1 MHVGIDCSC
10 LAKAERTGVARYCG
24 SLVDALPEALGGD
37 DQITLLYRLSRL
49 KRRRYFVRL
58 DDPRARLRMFDARV
72 PGLRGGPL
80 DVVHGPDLRIPQ
92 APGVPAVS
100 TVHDLSALTV
110 AGIAAEGFKEKKRKA
125 LADVARRAA
134 VIICISPYT
143 EQVFLEHY
151 PQAAGRTRIVPQG
164 IPDRFQPSTDAS
176 VAAMRAELGLGERYL
191 LFVGQISA
199 RKNLGPLLDAFARLR
214 GEPGLDDL
222 ELVLAGPVQ
231 TGGAEIVERAR
242 ATFGDAVH
250 LPGFVDDAILPP
262 LYTGAAAFAFTSKAE
277 GFGLPVIEAMA
288 CGCPVVVADAGAL
301 VSTAGGAAEVVDVD
315 DADEISAALLR
326 VLTDAETR
334 AGWVE
339 RGFARAAQFAWRA
352 TAAATVQAYRD
363 AAEIG
368 VLA

>member
-24 SLVDALPEALGGD
+24 SLLDALPGALGEED
-37 DQITLLYRLSRL
+37 RVTLLYRLSRL

-58 DDPRARLRMFDARV
+58 DDPRARLRIFDERV

-80 DVVHGPDLRIPQ
+80 DVVHGPDLRIPR

-110 AGIAAEGFKEKKRKA
+110 DGIAGEGFKEKKRRA

-143 EQVFLEHY
+143 EQVFLDHY
-151 PQAAGRTRIVPQG
+151 PDGKGRTRIVPQG
-164 IPDRFQPSTDAS
+164 LPERFVPATAET
-176 VAAMRAELGLGERYL
+176 VARVRADLGIGERYL

-199 RKNLGPLLDAFARLR
+199 RKNLGPLLDAFVRLR
-214 GEPGLDDL
+214 AEEGLGDL

-231 TGGAEIVERAR
+231 TGGEAIVERAR
-242 ATFGDAVH
+242 RLAGDAVH
-250 LPGFVDDAILPP
+250 LTGFVDDEVLPP
-262 LYTGAAAFAFTSKAE
+262 LYSGASAFAFTSKAE

-288 CGCPVVVADAGAL
+288 CGCPVIVADAGAL

-315 DADEISAALLR
+315 DADEIGAALLR
-326 VLTDAETR
+326 VLTDPNTR
-334 AGWVE
+334 TGLVE
-339 RGFARAAQFAWRA
+339 RGFARAAQFTWAG
-352 TAAATVQAYRD
+352 TAAATVAAYRD
-363 AAEIG
+363 ATRIG
-368 VLA
+368 VPA